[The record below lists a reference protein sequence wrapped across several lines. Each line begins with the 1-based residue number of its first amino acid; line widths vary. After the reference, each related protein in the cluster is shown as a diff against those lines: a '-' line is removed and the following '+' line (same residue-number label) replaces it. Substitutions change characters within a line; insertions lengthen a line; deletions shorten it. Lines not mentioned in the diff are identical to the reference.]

1 MSLLAPPSTAVRPA
15 GAAQWRAAGQLARG
29 EAWRIVTHPVALAGL
44 ALNVA
49 LIVVVG
55 SDGGRSSFSAVTAGS
70 TFYSGVFTYFAA
82 NLVATRE
89 RRSRAG
95 ELLAPL
101 PAGPHART
109 LALCLAALGPALLNA
124 ALVAAAYAAFAA
136 REMFLVA
143 PSFWHAAQGPLTVL
157 GGALLGVMVG
167 RWAPYPGAALVVMV
181 AMVAFNMVV
190 ADSPDYRPLGT
201 EVGWARSGPDHDR
214 GGWYGYHPG
223 SVAWHDAY
231 LLGLCVMAAVGALLR
246 TASERLPLLV
256 LAGAATAATAVAG
269 WAQLPSR
276 SCSARPGGRCP
287 GGPCWAAARP
297 RRR

>member
-1 MSLLAPPSTAVRPA
+1 MTVLAAPAAAVHPV
-15 GAAQWRAAGQLARG
+15 AAPEWRAAVQLAPG

-49 LIVVVG
+49 LIVTVG
-55 SDGGRSSFSAVTAGS
+55 SEPGRSSFSAVSTGS
-70 TFYSGVFTYFAA
+70 TFYSGVFTCFAA

-124 ALVAAAYAAFAA
+124 ALVATTFAAFTA
-136 REMFLVA
+136 RELFLVS
-143 PSFWHAAQGPLTVL
+143 PSFWHVAQGPLTVL

-167 RWAPYPGAALVVMV
+167 RWAPYPGAALAVMV
-181 AMVAFNMVV
+181 AMIAFNVV
-190 ADSPDYRPLGT
+190 VSSSPEQYRPLGT
-201 EVGWARSGPDHDR
+201 EVSWARWGPEHESD
-214 GGWYGYHPG
+214 GWYGYYPG

-231 LLGLCVMAAVGALLR
+231 LLGLCAMAAVGALLR
-246 TASERLPLLV
+246 TAPSRLPLLT
-256 LAGAATAATAVAG
+256 LGALATAATAVAG
-269 WAQLPSR
+269 WTQLP
-276 SCSARPGGRCP
+276 
-287 GGPCWAAARP
+287 
-297 RRR
+297 